1 MATGIRHR
9 IYRERRRLLVV
20 TVLAYLAGAIFY
32 LRADASLFGLPVPV
46 VTGAIYAGIVGPA
59 ALFFCLVM
67 PSIRFMIEAVAVSRL
82 AFSVFVFS
90 VPDIGY
96 RILAS
101 PLATAIVVVTGGFI
115 ISRIIHGRLVKPSR
129 SGWRDRLSLSRY
141 TTRLPAQLAAQARPW
156 QRRFVSWIDDAQPVS
171 T

>member
-1 MATGIRHR
+1 MALGLGRR
-9 IYRERRRLLVV
+9 IYRERKRLAVV
-20 TVLAYLAGAIFY
+20 TCLAFTAGYIFY
-32 LRADASLFGLPVPV
+32 LRTDAELWGLPIPV

-82 AFSVFVFS
+82 LFSVFVFS

-101 PLATAIVVVTGGFI
+101 PFLTAFVVVTGGFV
-115 ISRIIHGRLVKPSR
+115 ISRLIHGRITRQKVK
-129 SGWRDRLSLSRY
+129 GWRARL
-141 TTRLPAQLAAQARPW
+141 TRTVTRSPAVLEARAW
-156 QRRFVSWIDDAQPVS
+156 QYRFVRWIDDATPVRA
-171 T
+171 